1 MYYRIM
7 NCYTWH
13 GVCSYENK
21 NKEIIDVDIDAI
33 EAKDGD
39 SFFVMYTNSLGMTEG
54 VVYIPEEKMRDFGLP
69 KPSWEEAPLREETP
83 ATRFESFEEA
93 WRDAIELM
101 EPLKITMPA
110 KTFIELCEKNE
121 IPESLK
127 KTLLAMSENN
137 YTRLSLCS
145 ADTPK
150 PKRQP
155 RPRLR

>member
-1 MYYRIM
+1 
-7 NCYTWH
+7 
-13 GVCSYENK
+13 
-21 NKEIIDVDIDAI
+21 
-33 EAKDGD
+33 
-39 SFFVMYTNSLGMTEG
+39 
-54 VVYIPEEKMRDFGLP
+54 
-69 KPSWEEAPLREETP
+69 
-83 ATRFESFEEA
+83 
-93 WRDAIELM
+93 M

-110 KTFIELCEKNE
+110 KIFTELCEKNE